1 MNRETARIEPDY
13 HTPWALTIDS
23 LDSETETARRIDPG
37 ETGEED
43 RRTLKRGEGSTRVAR
58 MMIWILVVFSEQHT
72 RREAMG
78 NGEEGVATIY
88 GRARHPGAA
97 LFYCLALFSHLDLF

>member
-43 RRTLKRGEGSTRVAR
+43 RRTLKRGDGSTRVAR
-58 MMIWILVVFSEQHT
+58 MMIWILVVFWEQHET
-72 RREAMG
+72 RRD
-78 NGEEGVATIY
+78 GERGGAVAVYIWPGQAGW
-88 GRARHPGAA
+88 GRNP
-97 LFYCLALFSHLDLF
+97 LP

>member
-88 GRARHPGAA
+88 GRARHPGVGGGGRNPVP
-97 LFYCLALFSHLDLF
+97 